1 MDGSWRTP
9 RRVTWS
15 PSSGTS
21 RKALEQEIVLRWRK
35 TTRFAKNSLMI
46 RALNRLFLDHPREV
60 GESYLHHAAAATRF
74 GFKLARLTAC
84 AFTHAVVPGVH
95 KTTVSDEIKRMAD
108 DLGYRAQVA
117 RECRMKDAGA
127 FDPGL

>member
-1 MDGSWRTP
+1 MHGSWRTP
-9 RRVTWS
+9 RRGTWS
-15 PSSGTS
+15 ASSGTS

>member
-1 MDGSWRTP
+1 MDRP
-9 RRVTWS
+9 AWS
-15 PSSGTS
+15 LSPGAS
-21 RKALEQEIVLRWRK
+21 RKGLGREIVRRWSK
-35 TTRFAKNSLMI
+35 PTRFAKNSVMM
-46 RALNRLFLDHPREV
+46 RALNHLFVDHPREV
-60 GESYLHHAAAATRF
+60 GETYLHHAAAASRF
-74 GFKLARLTAC
+74 GLKLARLSAC
-84 AFTHAVVPGVH
+84 AFTHAVVPGVY